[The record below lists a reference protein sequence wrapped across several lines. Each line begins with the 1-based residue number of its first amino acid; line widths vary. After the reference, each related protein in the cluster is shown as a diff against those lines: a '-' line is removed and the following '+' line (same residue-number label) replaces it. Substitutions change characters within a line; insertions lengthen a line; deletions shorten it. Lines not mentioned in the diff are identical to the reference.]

1 MSKQSQEVAD
11 EVQKEIEEIEALFHT
26 SIKPNESIICNRC
39 GDEYCP
45 GTSQCNRSKKAGA

>member
-1 MSKQSQEVAD
+1 MSRASQEIAD

-26 SIKPNESIICNRC
+26 SIKPNKSIGCNGC

-45 GTSQCNRSKKAGA
+45 GAPQCNRIKKVGA